1 MATIVTGNSHITIC
15 ETHKLFFTWD
25 SLAESSSILLLVPF
39 ILGLKCQIWCFPHQV
54 QWFQPISCT
63 TDEYLV
69 NGLMTRWWQ
78 WRDQGS
84 TEMPALPFKVL
95 CREIS
100 ACRCNPRAA
109 RSMHTER
116 HSTHPS
122 PGFCPVQSQN
132 DANDLNKMETEAN
145 VGSINYLKLYNSH
158 WRNDEVLSCPRAI
171 KNGQEN
177 PNLLSKEMWELVV
190 FTRTWMV
197 LWNTYGGVALTK
209 TEGILEGHENH
220 SLGHQVSEQS
230 AASHPAELQMRLET
244 NDPGW
249 WVSQPSFLSTCNV
262 SSKVLGTQ
270 EMPYTTLPIRSKQ
283 YKTAD
288 N

>member
-1 MATIVTGNSHITIC
+1 MATVFTGNSHITIC

-25 SLAESSSILLLVPF
+25 SLSESSLILLLVSF
-39 ILGLKCQIWCFPHQV
+39 ILGLKCRIWRFPHQV

-69 NGLMTRWWQ
+69 NGLMTQWWQ

-84 TEMPALPFKVL
+84 TEIPALPFKVL

-100 ACRCNPRAA
+100 ACRCNPRAT
-109 RSMHTER
+109 RSIHTER

-122 PGFCPVQSQN
+122 TGFCAVESKCVQSQN
-132 DANDLNKMETEAN
+132 DASDLNKMETEAN
-145 VGSINYLKLYNSH
+145 MGSINYLKLYNSH
-158 WRNDEVLSCPRAI
+158 WRNDDVLSCPWAI
-171 KNGQEN
+171 KNGQGN
-177 PNLLSKEMWELVV
+177 PSLLSKELWELVV
-190 FTRTWMV
+190 FTRTWTV
-197 LWNTYGGVALTK
+197 LWNTYGTVALTK

-220 SLGHQVSEQS
+220 SLGHQVSV
-230 AASHPAELQMRLET
+230 ELQMRLET

-249 WVSQPSFLSTCNV
+249 WVSQPPFLNTCYV
-262 SSKVLGTQ
+262 SRKVLGTRG
-270 EMPYTTLPIRSKQ
+270 MPYTALPIRSKR